1 MDAILETPKIRTTA
15 GFLSSNP
22 NQEIP
27 TYPIN
32 FFKKGKKTYN
42 EVREID
48 DGPGHARRA
57 TKDRKNNKPKKEQY

>member
-27 TYPIN
+27 TYPMI
-32 FFKKGKKTYN
+32 FFFFQK
-42 EVREID
+42 REENLQRSERD
-48 DGPGHARRA
+48 
-57 TKDRKNNKPKKEQY
+57 